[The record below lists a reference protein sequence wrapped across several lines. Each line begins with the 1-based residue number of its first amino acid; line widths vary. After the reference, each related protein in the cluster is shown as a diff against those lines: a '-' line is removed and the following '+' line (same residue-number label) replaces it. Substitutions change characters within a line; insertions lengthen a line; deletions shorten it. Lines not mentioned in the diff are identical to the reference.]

1 MCTYRVVRLWT
12 LPNYR
17 NSPLPYEN
25 YQRTDMYRLSESSS
39 IPQYGFKFV
48 SFDTLDT
55 LGYDCTYLVNVVG
68 YLTGIGSKKTLKKDD
83 KFINFVRFEEPK
95 GNIGGIPNEAAFLKI
110 YQGKIIEQLKE
121 LDTTGGTVNA
131 NATGLHMFLQKFS
144 NVQVVAVSFYPRYRI
159 KLGVIDDSDC
169 TYFVIF
175 DKEAKQ
181 ILGKS
186 CVEILDPLLLDVDYT
201 DSLLPISKASSI
213 IEGEK
218 VEGAK
223 NLLLEFSNEV
233 AANDESEL
241 LENAITPTKRL
252 SSESE
257 DSKVEGDT
265 STCKKIKIE
274 NET

>member
-1 MCTYRVVRLWT
+1 MECVLFGNYARELNAFLESDNKDGAVVVLQFVRVKLYNEKIILQNFMYGT
-12 LPNYR
+12 KMFFNPEDPNVIQFK
-17 NSPLPYEN
+17 NS
-25 YQRTDMYRLSESSS
+25 
-39 IPQYGFKFV
+39 
-48 SFDTLDT
+48 
-55 LGYDCTYLVNVVG
+55 
-68 YLTGIGSKKTLKKDD
+68 
-83 KFINFVRFEEPK
+83 FVRFEESK
-95 GNIGGIPNEAAFLKI
+95 GNIGGIPNETAFLKI

-121 LDTTGGTVNA
+121 LDTNAVYVVLATISNIMDTSDWCTANA
-131 NATGLHMFLQKFS
+131 NAT
-144 NVQVVAVSFYPRYRI
+144 
-159 KLGVIDDSDC
+159 VI
-169 TYFVIF
+169 

-201 DSLLPISKASSI
+201 DSLLSISKASSI

-218 VEGAK
+218 IEGAK

-233 AANDESEL
+233 AANNESEL
-241 LENAITPTKRL
+241 LENSITQTKRL
-252 SSESE
+252 FSESE

>member
-1 MCTYRVVRLWT
+1 M
-12 LPNYR
+12 
-17 NSPLPYEN
+17 
-25 YQRTDMYRLSESSS
+25 TDNVDL
-39 IPQYGFKFV
+39 INKF
-48 SFDTLDT
+48 
-55 LGYDCTYLVNVVG
+55 
-68 YLTGIGSKKTLKKDD
+68 
-83 KFINFVRFEEPK
+83 
-95 GNIGGIPNEAAFLKI
+95 
-110 YQGKIIEQLKE
+110 
-121 LDTTGGTVNA
+121 
-131 NATGLHMFLQKFS
+131 
-144 NVQVVAVSFYPRYRI
+144 
-159 KLGVIDDSDC
+159 
-169 TYFVIF
+169 
-175 DKEAKQ
+175 KEAHPIQ
-181 ILGKS
+181 I
-186 CVEILDPLLLDVDYT
+186 DVDYT